1 MLFILINSL
10 TSIIFAI
17 FFFVGICSVFLI
29 FSRIEIFDGECK
41 RDTVVIQK
49 GIKDEEDGTN
59 SYKEEN
65 GKNNTGET
73 IDQNK
78 KHAAESTQCSVT

>member
-1 MLFILINSL
+1 VKKQVTFGE
-10 TSIIFAI
+10 
-17 FFFVGICSVFLI
+17 V
-29 FSRIEIFDGECK
+29 SRIEIFDGECK

-78 KHAAESTQCSVT
+78 KHAAEIIHIAYRKYKSRQTL